1 MAFLPPVGDLSPAHA
16 RTFTDF
22 GSDIDLTTVVGCPA
36 HPAQRLEIYHAE
48 ATGQALV
55 LRGYDGVNFTV
66 TAATGVVHVVDAAV
80 ARIVSSGTGD
90 VASVVAYWWSSGSSR
105 INQAP

>member
-22 GSDIDLTTVVGCPA
+22 SSDIDLSAQVGCPA

-48 ATGQALV
+48 TTGQALV
-55 LRGYDGVNFTV
+55 VTGYDGVDFTV
-66 TAATGVVHVVDAAV
+66 TAGPSVVRVVDAAV
-80 ARIVSSGTGD
+80 TRVVSSGTGD

>member
-1 MAFLPPVGDLSPAHA
+1 MAFLPPVGDLSPTHA

-22 GSDIDLTTVVGCPA
+22 SSDIDLSAQVGCPS

-55 LRGYDGVNFTV
+55 LTGYDGEDFTI
-66 TAATGVVHVVDAAV
+66 TSPPSVVHVVDAAV
-80 ARIVSSGTGD
+80 TTIVSSGTGD